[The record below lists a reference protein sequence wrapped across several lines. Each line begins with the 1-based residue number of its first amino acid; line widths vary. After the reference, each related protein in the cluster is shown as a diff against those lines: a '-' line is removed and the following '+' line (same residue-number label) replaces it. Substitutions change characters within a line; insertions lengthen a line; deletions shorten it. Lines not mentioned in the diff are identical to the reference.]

1 MTLAS
6 RTCRRQGVFRFLPGV
21 FVFGCCLLTLEH
33 AEAVPSGNYS
43 CLSEV
48 GDTSCGLSSSL
59 SIFAGSEVRLLLLVS
74 LDSGTRCVDDCAPG
88 TITASV
94 DGEAASAISYIGTG
108 GSYMLI
114 WKQGILVYTGSLS
127 LTVAISG
134 TAVLGTPASITSVAG
149 AVVAANTLVYSNP
162 GGGGV
167 VGTIITFSLRLR
179 DGFGNN
185 ITQENAA
192 PALTFSVILLA
203 IERAGSV
210 AGAVIAQESGVYL
223 VSYSCTAS
231 GKYALRVLSS
241 DMTLTALYD
250 VELLPAEK
258 DPEKFTVSA
267 LSSGAA
273 GAPVNLVLQASY

>member
-1 MTLAS
+1 
-6 RTCRRQGVFRFLPGV
+6 
-21 FVFGCCLLTLEH
+21 
-33 AEAVPSGNYS
+33 
-43 CLSEV
+43 LSEF
-48 GDTSCGLSSSL
+48 GGTSLQCGLSSSL

-134 TAVLGTPASITSVAG
+134 TAVLGTPASITSVVG

-192 PALTFSVILLA
+192 PALTFSVILLP

-250 VELLPAEK
+250 DVTLIPAAK
-258 DPEKFTVSA
+258 DPTKFTASA

-273 GAPVNLVLQASY
+273 GAPVNVILQARDS